1 MRLHEAL
8 KNLNVGLDT
17 IADYL
22 FWKGK
27 PLKDRNLN
35 VRLSDEQCS
44 MIFKEFGY
52 KPRTKSLCTAEI
64 QEKPAV
70 QAVLDEIHQKRGK
83 SQSKQIAKETKAN
96 KKEKKKLKREQ
107 ELIQI
112 KGKKVH
118 LTIKGYVNHVLYT
131 KGYSNLFTEGRVL
144 ISDVFYNGNQLN
156 EYWAENLLKAC
167 RTKTDFVV
175 IDPQAKIDGSI
186 NTYARLRYN
195 VTPEPSWLIQVKQLR
210 PGMVLN
216 CVVIDVDEEHYIV
229 KRILKYNYF
238 IWGYV
243 SKNDYVGSY
252 SINSTIRVRIKYIA
266 SNLFAPFVFICE
278 SSGNEFLG
286 EEIDSS
292 AQSKQ
297 ISKDNPS
304 ADDMEFVKW
313 RENQKKELDK
323 QREQLQTVSGGSI
336 NISHINQDIE
346 TITCEANFFEDY
358 EVKGKTLDE
367 FLYVD
372 KSISFDKYLQTTGGI
387 VLRYKMLIA
396 LADLITAYHKA
407 HLILGDIDPSNF
419 EIISDDALIFK
430 MKDDGEVSYKTNMIH
445 MLEGKHFMAPEVKN
459 HLSPVTPMSESYSF
473 ASLVYQMLTGEEYSV
488 TNNFSKALFVAPHVL
503 EMLCK
508 SLCSD
513 PMLRPKMSK
522 WCDALRFGLDELVFC
537 PHCHQWHV
545 LGPMGSCPLCK
556 YNSELVISLQIASYG
571 ESEIYN
577 IERNV
582 MEKKPTIIG
591 NPKGDVIITEYTSKI
606 LYGYHFGTL
615 IKKDLPIA
623 VITVTQCNS
632 NKDITLHIIPI
643 SGTVFTPLEE
653 NYMPRNESFE
663 ETTDVKISGDK
674 LYRTMFL
681 VESNTFNN
689 KILKLCHI

>member
-44 MIFKEFGY
+44 LIFKEFGY
-52 KPRTKSLCTAEI
+52 KPQTKLQRTVDTK
-64 QEKPAV
+64 EKPSV
-70 QAVLDEIHQKRGK
+70 QAILDEIHQKCGK
-83 SQSKQIAKETKAN
+83 SQSRKVAKETKAN
-96 KKEKKKLKREQ
+96 KKEKKKRKREQ

-131 KGYSNLFTEGRVL
+131 KGYSNLFTEGRVH

-156 EYWAENLLKAC
+156 EYWADNLLKVC
-167 RTKTDFVV
+167 RTKSDFVV
-175 IDPQAKIDGSI
+175 IEPQAKIEGSI
-186 NTYARLRYN
+186 NTYAQLRYN

-210 PGMVLN
+210 SGMVLN
-216 CVVIDVDEEHYIV
+216 CDVIDVDEKHYIV

-243 SKNDYVGSY
+243 DKNDTVGSY
-252 SINSTIRVRIKYIA
+252 NINSTIKVRIKSIA
-266 SNLFAPFVFICE
+266 SNLFAPFVFICD
-278 SSGNEFLG
+278 SSGKEQLL
-286 EEIDSS
+286 EENGSS
-292 AQSKQ
+292 VQSKH
-297 ISKDNPS
+297 IPKDNPS
-304 ADDMEFVKW
+304 TDDIEFVKW

-323 QREQLQTVSGGSI
+323 QREQLQTVFDS
-336 NISHINQDIE
+336 NIKTTHIDQEIE
-346 TITCEANFFEDY
+346 AITCEANFFEDY
-358 EVKGKTLDE
+358 EVRGKTLEE

-372 KSISFDKYLQTTGGI
+372 NSISFDKYLQTTGGI

-407 HLILGDIDPSNF
+407 HLLLGDIDPSNF
-419 EIISDDALIFK
+419 EIISDDALVFK
-430 MKDDGEVSYKTNMIH
+430 MKDDSGVSYKTNMIH
-445 MLEGKHFMAPEVKN
+445 MLEGIHLMAPEVKN
-459 HLSPVTPMSESYSF
+459 HLSPVTPMSECYSF
-473 ASLVYQMLTGEEYSV
+473 ALLVYQMLAGEEYGA
-488 TNNFSKALFVAPHVL
+488 TNNLSKAHFVAPPVL
-503 EMLCK
+503 DMLCK

-513 PMLRPKMSK
+513 PMLRPNMTK
-522 WCDALRFGLDELVFC
+522 WCDALRFGLDELAFC

-545 LGPMGSCPLCK
+545 LAPKGNCPLCK
-556 YNSELVISLQIASYG
+556 NHSKLTISLQIGNYG
-571 ESEIYN
+571 EAEIYN
-577 IERNV
+577 IEQNV
-582 MEKKPTIIG
+582 IKKGPTLIG
-591 NPKGDVIITEYTSKI
+591 NPKGNVIITEYTSKI
-606 LYGYHFGTL
+606 LYGYHFGTFA
-615 IKKDLPIA
+615 KKDLPIA

-643 SGTVFTPLEE
+643 SGTVFTPLAD

-663 ETTDVKISGDK
+663 EATDIEISGDK
-674 LYRTMFL
+674 LFRTMFL
-681 VESNTFNN
+681 VESNSFNN